1 MIRGNGP
8 MLVMRS
14 LAQQLENATRDS
26 YPTMLT
32 SRAARITTATTNPSQ
47 LAAPHCLSRVRSL
60 LGLRGASERPGRQR
74 RLRAHTRKCSRMPIT
89 RPVNSRGVQS
99 TRNTVIYE
107 IDRSDGQRAFL
118 RRAAHVV
125 RKKVASLCPEGTKHR
140 SPLGSLTSFA
150 PRESTVIQR
159 RLRIRVFSLPVTGLP
174 LNKKIKQNTPWQ
186 SGTDGERT
194 SGRDACRT
202 AGERACVAPG
212 TPAAAEQWTLVR
224 WLGASAASGNC
235 VHGSNSTIDAYDRR
249 VKDARLGHDF

>member
-1 MIRGNGP
+1 
-8 MLVMRS
+8 MLVMRI
-14 LAQQLENATRDS
+14 LAQQLENATGDS
-26 YPTMLT
+26 YPPTHAT
-32 SRAARITTATTNPSQ
+32 SRADGRISTATTNSSQ

-60 LGLRGASERPGRQR
+60 WGLRGASERPGRQR
-74 RLRAHTRKCSRMPIT
+74 RLRAHTRERSRMPIT

-125 RKKVASLCPEGTKHR
+125 RKKVAGLCPEGTKHR

-159 RLRIRVFSLPVTGLP
+159 RLRIRVFSLPVSGLP
-174 LNKKIKQNTPWQ
+174 PKKINQNTWQ

-194 SGRDACRT
+194 SRRDACRT

-212 TPAAAEQWTLVR
+212 TPAAFEQWTLFSLIG
-224 WLGASAASGNC
+224 WLGTSAANGNG
-235 VHGSNSTIDAYDRR
+235 VHGSNSTDDTSDRR
-249 VKDARLGHDF
+249 VKDAILGHDF